1 MNADSKKVLAAALA
15 AIGLCACSGE
25 RAWLEKSHA
34 SISFYEQGR
43 TVEALAPG
51 QAALNIAL
59 KRFGE
64 HDVRTVYSLDHVGKI
79 HFRLGMIEKAEPFF
93 ERTVRLNKE
102 LLEDDDPKAAYYLGN
117 LAELRAAQGRFDEAE
132 ELYGSALSL
141 YRRAYGEFRVPTAA
155 VQARMAFLYTRW
167 GLHERA
173 EALFRRVDAIQQR
186 LTESDPATDAIVSA
200 GKCEIFT
207 ANGRIDEA
215 LEPCERA
222 IRTLPGPVQ
231 PGEPEAAEALSA
243 RGLLYLKKGRLS
255 EAEQDLG
262 EAVGYYTANPAVD
275 AYGRLGALA
284 NLGELMAA
292 QGKAEQAKETFTKVL
307 ARVDNSYAAIKLLIR
322 AGGVYSR
329 LGELDT
335 AEELFKSAMTKHEDS
350 PHADRSDREAIL
362 AALVGLRVSRRDY
375 ATAEKLLEAAWADS
389 GKFSGPNHGA
399 LCEALYRLSRA
410 ELARGERKKA
420 RQLAERLD
428 WLSYSNFGPRDSAR
442 KASLVRLAELY
453 EALGDRSKAGHYRA
467 RT

>member
-1 MNADSKKVLAAALA
+1 
-15 AIGLCACSGE
+15 
-25 RAWLEKSHA
+25 
-34 SISFYEQGR
+34 
-43 TVEALAPG
+43 
-51 QAALNIAL
+51 
-59 KRFGE
+59 
-64 HDVRTVYSLDHVGKI
+64 
-79 HFRLGMIEKAEPFF
+79 
-93 ERTVRLNKE
+93 
-102 LLEDDDPKAAYYLGN
+102 
-117 LAELRAAQGRFDEAE
+117 
-132 ELYGSALSL
+132 
-141 YRRAYGEFRVPTAA
+141 
-155 VQARMAFLYTRW
+155 
-167 GLHERA
+167 
-173 EALFRRVDAIQQR
+173 
-186 LTESDPATDAIVSA
+186 
-200 GKCEIFT
+200 
-207 ANGRIDEA
+207 
-215 LEPCERA
+215 
-222 IRTLPGPVQ
+222 
-231 PGEPEAAEALSA
+231 AAEALSA
-243 RGLLYLKKGRLS
+243 RGLLYLKKGHLP
-255 EAEQDLG
+255 EAEKDLG

-362 AALVGLRVSRRDY
+362 AALVDLRVSRRDY

-389 GKFSGPNHGA
+389 GEFSGPNHGA

-410 ELARGERKKA
+410 EIARGERKKG

-428 WLSYSNFGPRDSAR
+428 WLSYSNFGPRDTAR

-453 EALGDRSKAGHYRA
+453 EALGDQTKAGQYRA